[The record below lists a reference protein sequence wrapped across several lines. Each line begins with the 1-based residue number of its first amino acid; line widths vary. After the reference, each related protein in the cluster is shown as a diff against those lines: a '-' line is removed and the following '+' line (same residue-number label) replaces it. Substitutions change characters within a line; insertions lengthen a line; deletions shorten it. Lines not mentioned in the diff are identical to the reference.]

1 MGTAQLVIT
10 SSNLTKAQWDAI
22 LVNIAAFIAANPGL
36 GLTLDKRASYFQE
49 TPP

>member
-1 MGTAQLVIT
+1 MGTARLVVS

-22 LVNIAAFIAANPGL
+22 LVKLTDFIAANPGM
-36 GLTLDKRASYFQE
+36 GLAIDKAQSLYQE